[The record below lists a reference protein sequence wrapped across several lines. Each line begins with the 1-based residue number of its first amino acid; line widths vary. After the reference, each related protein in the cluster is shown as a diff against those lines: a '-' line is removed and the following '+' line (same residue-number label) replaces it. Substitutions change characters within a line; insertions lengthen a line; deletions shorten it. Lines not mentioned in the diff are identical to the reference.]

1 MTEASRIEPQRLPAL
16 RARAELTVLEAL
28 RQVEALPVS
37 DLLTRVGGE
46 VPISPEDRRMIA
58 IYANGTALVSKPD
71 RWSGRVKSILNL
83 ARNAGRDVSNVI
95 EVETARIIEI
105 YTRAHA
111 DSEDAGRAL
120 KDGVTRQRQLAEL
133 LDQAAR
139 LGANDLQIRVLRLNT
154 EIRVR
159 VHGRMR
165 DLDYRSPE
173 DGSALIKAALAVA
186 ADQGSASSDLA
197 FQQGALTPA
206 SGLLPRGVELV
217 RLQYS
222 PTSENRSALVMRIKY
237 RSDPK
242 EVEIDSLGYAEHHI
256 RDIAVMRRR
265 TNGLYLLA
273 GKVSSGKSTT
283 LQRTLNKMMI
293 EKDREISMF
302 IIEEPKELD
311 IPGAIQVV
319 AKTQPDGTDGFSA
332 GMWAALRSDPN
343 VIVLGEIRTERIA
356 QLAMEVIGSGH
367 AVWSTIHA
375 GSAFGI
381 LDRLLDLKVPR
392 EDLTR
397 PDLKGGLIYQR
408 LCGVMCP
415 HCRRDLQ
422 TGLRDRTISHDLAK
436 GALRLFDLPPDRLFL
451 RGDGCER
458 CRGGLTGRTV
468 VAETVEL
475 TPELLVLLRDGKR
488 EEMRRHWV
496 TPKESG
502 GMGGLP
508 VLHHA
513 LVKVGAGLCDLNEVE
528 EEVDLL
534 SVYERDYQ
542 ALIPRLRADVAAM
555 RGAR

>member
-1 MTEASRIEPQRLPAL
+1 MTEASRIEPQRLPAI
-16 RARAELTVLEAL
+16 RPGAELTVVEAL
-28 RQVEALPVS
+28 RQVEALPVT

-46 VPISPEDRRMIA
+46 VQVSPEDRRMIA
-58 IYANGTALVSKPD
+58 IYANGVALVSKPD

-83 ARNAGRDVSNVI
+83 ARNAGWAVSTVV

-111 DSEDAGRAL
+111 EGQDAGRAL
-120 KDGVTRQRQLAEL
+120 TDGVTRQRQLAEL
-133 LDQAAR
+133 LGQAAR

-159 VHGRMR
+159 IHGRMT

-173 DGSALIKAALAVA
+173 DGASLIKAALAVA

-197 FQQGALTPA
+197 FQQGALTPS

-222 PTSENRSALVMRIKY
+222 PTSENRSALVMRLKY

-242 EVEIDSLGYAEHHI
+242 EIEIDSLGYAAHHI

-319 AKTQPDGTDGFSA
+319 AKPQPDGTDGFSA

-356 QLAMEVIGSGH
+356 TLAMEVIGSGH

-397 PDLKGGLIYQR
+397 PDLKGGLVYQR

-415 HCRRDLQ
+415 HCRRDLP
-422 TGLRDRTISHDLAK
+422 TGLRERTVSHELAK
-436 GALRLFDLPPDRLFL
+436 GALRLFDLPPEQLFL
-451 RGDGCER
+451 RGNGCER
-458 CRGGLTGRTV
+458 CRTGLIGRTV

-475 TPELLVLLRDGKR
+475 TPELLVMLRDGKR
-488 EEMRRHWV
+488 EEMRQHWV
-496 TPKESG
+496 TPKEAG

-513 LVKVGAGLCDLNEVE
+513 LVKVGAGLCDMNEVE

-555 RGAR
+555 RGA

>member
-1 MTEASRIEPQRLPAL
+1 MSDDAKPVPQRLPAV
-16 RARAELTVLEAL
+16 RPRSELTV
-28 RQVEALPVS
+28 VEAIRAVEGLPVS
-37 DLLTRVGGE
+37 ALLTRPGGE
-46 VPISPEDRRMIA
+46 VPVSAEDRRVIA
-58 IYANGTALVSKPD
+58 IYETGVALVTSAE
-71 RWSGRVKSILNL
+71 RWSGRVRGILNL
-83 ARNAGRDVSNVI
+83 ARNAGHPVTDLV
-95 EVETARIIEI
+95 EVETATIIDL
-105 YTRAHA
+105 YTRAHHDGE
-111 DSEDAGRAL
+111 DSSRAL
-120 KDGVTRQRQLAEL
+120 ADGVTRQRELAALLAEASTMGSS
-133 LDQAAR
+133 DVH
-139 LGANDLQIRVLRLNT
+139 IRVLRLNT

-159 VHGRMR
+159 VHGRMT
-165 DLDYRSPE
+165 DLAYRSPE
-173 DGSALIKAALAVA
+173 DGTALIKAAMAVA
-186 ADQGSASSDLA
+186 ADQGSTSSDMA

-206 SGLLPRGVELV
+206 SGLLPKGVELV

-222 PTSENRSALVMRIKY
+222 PTSENRAALVMRLKY

-242 EVEIDSLGYAEHHI
+242 DTEIDSLGYADHHI

-265 TNGLYLLA
+265 TNGIYLLS

-283 LQRTLNKMMI
+283 LQRTLNKMLL
-293 EKDREISMF
+293 EKDREISMY

-319 AKTQPDGTDGFSA
+319 AKPQPDGKDGFSA
-332 GMWAALRSDPN
+332 GMEGSLRSDPN
-343 VIVLGEIRTERIA
+343 VIVLGEIRNERIA

-381 LDRLLDLKVPR
+381 LDRLLDLNVHLK
-392 EDLTR
+392 DLTR

-408 LCGVMCP
+408 LCGVICKG
-415 HCRRDLQ
+415 CRRTLHDALK
-422 TGLRDRTISHDLAK
+422 TRRISHDLAK
-436 GALRLFDLPPDRLFL
+436 GALRLFERRPDELFL
-451 RGDGCER
+451 RGDGCPG

-475 TPELLVLLRDGKR
+475 TPELLRLLEEGRR
-488 EEMRRHWV
+488 QEMRAHWV
-496 TPKESG
+496 RPVSEG

-534 SVYERDYQ
+534 SVYERDYA
-542 ALIPRLRADVAAM
+542 ALIPRLREDVARM
-555 RGAR
+555 RGER

>member
-1 MTEASRIEPQRLPAL
+1 
-16 RARAELTVLEAL
+16 
-28 RQVEALPVS
+28 
-37 DLLTRVGGE
+37 
-46 VPISPEDRRMIA
+46 MIA
-58 IYANGTALVSKPD
+58 IYANGVALVSKPD

-83 ARNAGRDVSNVI
+83 ARNAGWAVSTVV

-111 DSEDAGRAL
+111 EGQDAGRAL
-120 KDGVTRQRQLAEL
+120 TDGVTRQRQLAEL
-133 LDQAAR
+133 LGHAAR

-159 VHGRMR
+159 IHGRMT

-173 DGSALIKAALAVA
+173 DGASLIKAALAVA

-197 FQQGALTPA
+197 FQQGALTPS

-222 PTSENRSALVMRIKY
+222 PTSENRSALVMRLKY

-242 EVEIDSLGYAEHHI
+242 EIEIDSLGYAAHHI

-319 AKTQPDGTDGFSA
+319 AKPQPDGTDGFSA

-356 QLAMEVIGSGH
+356 TLAMEVIGSGH

-397 PDLKGGLIYQR
+397 PDLKGGLVYQR

-415 HCRRDLQ
+415 HCRRDLP
-422 TGLRDRTISHDLAK
+422 TGLRERTVSHELAK
-436 GALRLFDLPPDRLFL
+436 GALRLFDLPPEQLFL
-451 RGDGCER
+451 RGNGCER
-458 CRGGLTGRTV
+458 CRTGLIGRTV

-475 TPELLVLLRDGKR
+475 TPELLVMLRDGKR
-488 EEMRRHWV
+488 EEMRQHWV
-496 TPKESG
+496 TPKEAG

-513 LVKVGAGLCDLNEVE
+513 LVKVGAGLCDMNEVE

-555 RGAR
+555 RGA

>member
-1 MTEASRIEPQRLPAL
+1 MTDTSRTGPPHLPAV
-16 RARAELTVLEAL
+16 RPQAGMAVGEAL
-28 RQVEALPVS
+28 REVEALPVS

-46 VPISPEDRRMIA
+46 MPVSPEDRRMIA
-58 IYANGTALVSKPD
+58 LFANGVALVSKAE
-71 RWSGRVKSILNL
+71 RWSPRVRSILNV
-83 ARNAGRDVSNVI
+83 ARNAGRTMSTIV
-95 EVETARIIEI
+95 EVETARIIEV

-111 DSEDAGRAL
+111 ESHDSGRAL
-120 KDGVTRQRQLAEL
+120 TDGVTRQRQLAEL
-133 LDQAAR
+133 LGQAAR
-139 LGANDLQIRVLRLNT
+139 LGANDVQIRVLRLNT

-159 VHGRMR
+159 VHGRMT

-173 DGSALIKAALAVA
+173 DGAALIKAALAVA

-197 FQQGALTPA
+197 FQQGALTPE

-222 PTSENRSALVMRIKY
+222 PTSENRSALVMRLKY

-242 EVEIDSLGYAEHHI
+242 EVDIDSLGYAEHHI

-265 TNGLYLLA
+265 TNGLYLLS

-311 IPGAIQVV
+311 IPGAIQVI
-319 AKTQPDGTDGFSA
+319 AKPQPDGTDGFSA

-356 QLAMEVIGSGH
+356 ALAMEVIGSGH

-415 HCRRDLQ
+415 HCRRDLP
-422 TGLRDRTISHDLAK
+422 TALRSRTISHELAK
-436 GALRLFDLPPDRLFL
+436 GALRLFGLPPEQLFL
-451 RGDGCER
+451 RGDGCDR

-475 TPELLVLLRDGKR
+475 TPELLVLLRDGRR
-488 EEMRRHWV
+488 EEMRKHWV
-496 TPKESG
+496 TPVDKG
-502 GMGGLP
+502 GMGGMP

-513 LVKVGAGLCDLNEVE
+513 LVKAGAGLCDLNEVE

-534 SVYERDYQ
+534 SVYERDYA

-555 RGAR
+555 RGGG

>member
-1 MTEASRIEPQRLPAL
+1 MSDASRPQPERLPAV
-16 RARAELTVLEAL
+16 RPRSDLTVVEAL
-28 RQVEALPVS
+28 RQVEGLPVTALLTRPGGELPVS
-37 DLLTRVGGE
+37 A
-46 VPISPEDRRMIA
+46 EDRRMIA
-58 IYANGTALVSKPD
+58 IFETGIALVSSAD
-71 RWSGRVKSILNL
+71 RWSGRVRAILNL
-83 ARNAGRDVSNVI
+83 ARNAGYAVTDLV
-95 EVETARIIEI
+95 EVETAKIIDL
-105 YTRAHA
+105 YTRAHH
-111 DSEDAGRAL
+111 DGEDPSRAL
-120 KDGVTRQRQLAEL
+120 SDGVARQRELAALLAE
-133 LDQAAR
+133 ASAM
-139 LGANDLQIRVLRLNT
+139 GASDVHIRVLRLNT

-159 VHGRMR
+159 VHGRMTDLAYR
-165 DLDYRSPE
+165 DPE
-173 DGSALIKAALAVA
+173 DGTALIKAAIAVA
-186 ADQGSASSDLA
+186 ADQGATSSDMA

-222 PTSENRSALVMRIKY
+222 PTSENRAALVMRLKY

-242 EVEIDSLGYAEHHI
+242 DTEIDSLGYAEHHI

-265 TNGLYLLA
+265 TNGIYLLS

-283 LQRTLNKMMI
+283 LQRTLNKMLI
-293 EKDREISMF
+293 EKDREISMY

-319 AKTQPDGTDGFSA
+319 AKTQPDGKDGFSA
-332 GMWAALRSDPN
+332 GMEGSLRSDPN
-343 VIVLGEIRTERIA
+343 VIVLGEIRNERIA

-381 LDRLLDLKVPR
+381 LDRLLDLNVHLK
-392 EDLTR
+392 DLTR

-408 LCGVMCP
+408 LCGVMCRS
-415 HCRRDLQ
+415 CRRTLHDALK
-422 TGLRDRTISHDLAK
+422 TRKISHELAK
-436 GALRLFDLPPDRLFL
+436 GALRLFQRSPEELFL
-451 RGDGCER
+451 RGDGCSE

-475 TPELLVLLRDGKR
+475 TPELLRLLEQGRR
-488 EEMRRHWV
+488 QEMRAHWV
-496 TPKESG
+496 KPVAEG

-534 SVYERDYQ
+534 SVYERDYE
-542 ALIPRLRADVAAM
+542 ALIPRLREDVAAVR
-555 RGAR
+555 RGR

>member
-1 MTEASRIEPQRLPAL
+1 MTDMTQPEPQRLPAVRP
-16 RARAELTVLEAL
+16 RADLTVVEAL
-28 RQVEALPVS
+28 RQVQGLQIS
-37 DLLTRVGGE
+37 DLLTRPGGE
-46 VPISPEDRRMIA
+46 VQISAEDRRVIA
-58 IYANGTALVSKPD
+58 IYANGIALVSRPD

-83 ARNAGRDVSNVI
+83 ARNAGHPVTDLV
-95 EVETARIIEI
+95 EVETAAIIEI
-105 YTRAHA
+105 YTRAHQ
-111 DSEDAGRAL
+111 DSQDAGRAL
-120 KDGVTRQRQLAEL
+120 TDGVARQRELAQLLA
-133 LDQAAR
+133 QAAS
-139 LGANDLQIRVLRLNT
+139 LGANDVQIRVQRLNT

-159 VHGRMR
+159 VHGRMT

-173 DGSALIKAALAVA
+173 DGVALVKAAMAVA

-237 RSDPK
+237 RADPK

-356 QLAMEVIGSGH
+356 ALAMEVIGSGH

-415 HCRRDLQ
+415 HCRRDLP

-436 GALRLFDLPPDRLFL
+436 GALRLFDLPPERLFL
-451 RGDGCER
+451 RGDGCDR

-496 TPKESG
+496 TPKEAG

-534 SVYERDYQ
+534 SVYERDY
-542 ALIPRLRADVAAM
+542 AELIPRLRADVAAL
-555 RGAR
+555 RGAS

>member
-1 MTEASRIEPQRLPAL
+1 MTEASRIEPQRLPAI
-16 RARAELTVLEAL
+16 RPGAELTVVEAL
-28 RQVEALPVS
+28 RQVEALPVT

-46 VPISPEDRRMIA
+46 VQVSPEDRRMIA
-58 IYANGTALVSKPD
+58 IYANGVALVSKPD

-83 ARNAGRDVSNVI
+83 ARNAGWAVSTVV

-111 DSEDAGRAL
+111 EGQDAGRAL
-120 KDGVTRQRQLAEL
+120 TDGVTRQRQLAEL
-133 LDQAAR
+133 LGHAAR

-159 VHGRMR
+159 IHGRMT

-173 DGSALIKAALAVA
+173 DGASLIKAALAVA

-197 FQQGALTPA
+197 FQQGALTPS

-222 PTSENRSALVMRIKY
+222 PTSENRSALVMRLKY

-242 EVEIDSLGYAEHHI
+242 EIEIDSLGYAAHHI

-319 AKTQPDGTDGFSA
+319 AKPQPDGTDGFSA

-356 QLAMEVIGSGH
+356 TLAMEVIGSGH

-397 PDLKGGLIYQR
+397 PDLKGGLVYQR

-415 HCRRDLQ
+415 HCRRDLP
-422 TGLRDRTISHDLAK
+422 TGLRERTVSHELAK
-436 GALRLFDLPPDRLFL
+436 GALRLFDLPPEQLFL
-451 RGDGCER
+451 RGNGCER
-458 CRGGLTGRTV
+458 CRTGLIGRTV

-475 TPELLVLLRDGKR
+475 TPELLVMLRDGKR
-488 EEMRRHWV
+488 EEMRQHWV
-496 TPKESG
+496 TPKEAG

-513 LVKVGAGLCDLNEVE
+513 LVKVGAGLCDMNEVE

-555 RGAR
+555 RGA

>member
-1 MTEASRIEPQRLPAL
+1 MTDMTQPEPQRLPAVRP
-16 RARAELTVLEAL
+16 RADLTVVEAL
-28 RQVEALPVS
+28 RQVQGLQIS
-37 DLLTRVGGE
+37 DLLTRPGGE
-46 VPISPEDRRMIA
+46 VQISAEDRRVIA
-58 IYANGTALVSKPD
+58 IYANGIALVSRPD

-83 ARNAGRDVSNVI
+83 ARNAGHPVTDLV
-95 EVETARIIEI
+95 EVETAAIIEI
-105 YTRAHA
+105 YTRAHQ
-111 DSEDAGRAL
+111 DSQDAGRAL
-120 KDGVTRQRQLAEL
+120 TDGVARQRELAQLLA
-133 LDQAAR
+133 QAAS
-139 LGANDLQIRVLRLNT
+139 LGANDVQIRVQRLNT

-159 VHGRMR
+159 VHGRMT

-173 DGSALIKAALAVA
+173 DGVALVKAAMAVA

-237 RSDPK
+237 RADPK

-356 QLAMEVIGSGH
+356 ALAMEVIGSGH

-415 HCRRDLQ
+415 HCRRDLP
-422 TGLRDRTISHDLAK
+422 TALRDRTISHDLTK
-436 GALRLFDLPPDRLFL
+436 GALRLFDLPPERLFL

-534 SVYERDYQ
+534 SVYERDY
-542 ALIPRLRADVAAM
+542 AELIPRLRADAAAL
-555 RGAR
+555 RGA

>member
-1 MTEASRIEPQRLPAL
+1 MEDMPHREPQRLPAV
-16 RARAELTVLEAL
+16 RARSELTVIEAL
-28 RQVEALPVS
+28 KQIQGLPAS
-37 DLLTRVGGE
+37 DLLTRPGGE
-46 VPISPEDRRMIA
+46 VQIDHEDRRLIA
-58 IYANGTALVSKPD
+58 IYANGIALVSKPD

-83 ARNAGRDVSNVI
+83 SRNIGHPVLDIV
-95 EVETARIIEI
+95 EVETATIIEI
-105 YTRAHA
+105 YTRTHVDTH
-111 DSEDAGRAL
+111 DSGRAL
-120 KDGVTRQRQLAEL
+120 TDGVTRQRELAQLLA
-133 LDQAAR
+133 QTAQ
-139 LGANDLQIRVLRLNT
+139 LGANDIQIRVLQLNT

-159 VHGRMR
+159 VHGRMM
-165 DLDYRSPE
+165 DLDYRNPE
-173 DGSALIKAALAVA
+173 DGVALIKAAIAVSV
-186 ADQGSASSDLA
+186 DQGASSSDLS

-206 SGLLPRGVELV
+206 SGVLPRGVELV

-222 PTSENRSALVMRIKY
+222 PTSENRAALVMRLKY

-242 EVEIDSLGYAEHHI
+242 DTEIDTLGYADHHI
-256 RDIAVMRRR
+256 RDIAAMRRR
-265 TNGLYLLA
+265 TNGLYLLS

-381 LDRLLDLKVPR
+381 LDRLLDLKVTR

-415 HCRRDLQ
+415 HCRRDLH
-422 TGLRDRTISHDLAK
+422 TGLRDRTISHELAK
-436 GALRLFDLPPDRLFL
+436 GALRLFERTPEELFL
-451 RGDGCER
+451 RGEGCKH

-475 TPELLVLLRDGKR
+475 TPDLLVLLRDGKR
-488 EEMRRHWV
+488 EEMRKHWI
-496 TPKESG
+496 TPVEDG
-502 GMGGLP
+502 GLGGLP
-508 VLHHA
+508 ALHHA
-513 LVKVGAGLCDLNEVE
+513 LAKVGAGICDLNEVE

-534 SVYERDYQ
+534 SVYERDYA
-542 ALIPRLRADVAAM
+542 ALIPRLRADVAAL

>member
-1 MTEASRIEPQRLPAL
+1 MTDMTKPEPQRLPAVRP
-16 RARAELTVLEAL
+16 RADLTVVEAL
-28 RQVEALPVS
+28 RQVQGLQIS
-37 DLLTRVGGE
+37 DLLTRPGGE
-46 VPISPEDRRMIA
+46 VQISAEDRRVIA
-58 IYANGTALVSKPD
+58 IYANGIALVSRPD

-83 ARNAGRDVSNVI
+83 ARNAGHPVTDLV
-95 EVETARIIEI
+95 EVETAAIIEI
-105 YTRAHA
+105 YTRAHQ
-111 DSEDAGRAL
+111 DSQDAGRAL
-120 KDGVTRQRQLAEL
+120 TDGVARQRELAQLLA
-133 LDQAAR
+133 QAAS
-139 LGANDLQIRVLRLNT
+139 LGANDVQIRVQRLNT

-159 VHGRMR
+159 VHGRMT

-173 DGSALIKAALAVA
+173 DGVALVKAAMAVA

-237 RSDPK
+237 RADPK

-356 QLAMEVIGSGH
+356 ALAMEVIGSGH

-415 HCRRDLQ
+415 HCRRDLP

-436 GALRLFDLPPDRLFL
+436 GALRLFDLPPERLFL
-451 RGDGCER
+451 RGDGCDR

-534 SVYERDYQ
+534 SVYERDY
-542 ALIPRLRADVAAM
+542 AELIPRLRADVAAL
-555 RGAR
+555 RGAS